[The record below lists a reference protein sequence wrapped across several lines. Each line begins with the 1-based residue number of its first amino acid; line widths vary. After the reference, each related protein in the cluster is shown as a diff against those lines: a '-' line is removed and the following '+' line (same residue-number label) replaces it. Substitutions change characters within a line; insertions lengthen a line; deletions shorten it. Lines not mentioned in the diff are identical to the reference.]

1 MSERFSMV
9 GQHALGKVT
18 RDAIFT
24 AGAAADQAAA
34 KVGRDRVVNATIGL
48 ILDDH
53 EQTAILPSVDDA
65 LRRLRA
71 SDFAAYSP
79 FLGTPEF
86 REAVKT
92 MTFGPFLPDAFVEAV
107 ATPGSTGALRN
118 AFWNYLDVG
127 GTVLVPDWR
136 WSPYDTI
143 ASEHLRSVLPYRL
156 FNKDLEF
163 SLEGLEQALTQV
175 LATQDRAIVVVNDP
189 AHNPTGYDLTQ
200 DQWEALMALLRDK
213 VREGSKRLVLFLD
226 APYIDFAEAG
236 VNARRLFQTFTPIPK
251 NLLLTVGYSISK
263 SLTLYGMRTGAIVGI
278 SQDRGVMD
286 EFLEVNGSSARG
298 VWTNVPRAGMQLVS
312 LLHRD
317 SLLSDKVVQEREVLR
332 RMMFYRASVFREEAA
347 DVGLR
352 YMPFRSG
359 FFISVPTHDP
369 VGLAQRLAA
378 RNIFVVPLPQGIRIA
393 ISGIPARKISGIAPA
408 VAECL
413 DALQSAA

>member
-1 MSERFSMV
+1 MSERYSMV

-24 AGAAADQAAA
+24 AGAAAEQAAGRY
-34 KVGRDRVVNATIGL
+34 GRDRVVNATIGL

-53 EQTAILPSVDDA
+53 EQTAILPAVDDA
-65 LRRLRA
+65 LHRLRA

-79 FLGTPEF
+79 FLGTPDF
-86 REAVKT
+86 REAVKA
-92 MTFGPFLPDAFVEAV
+92 MTFGPYSPDAYAEAV

-127 GTVLVPDWR
+127 DPVLVPDWR

-143 ASEHLRSVLPYRL
+143 ATEHLRTVRPYRM
-156 FNKDLEF
+156 FGEDLRF
-163 SLEGLEQALTQV
+163 SLKGLAATLTTAL
-175 LATQDRAIVVVNDP
+175 ASHDRVMVVVNDP
-189 AHNPTGYDLTQ
+189 AHNPTGYDLSLE
-200 DQWEALMALLRDK
+200 QWAELMDLLRD
-213 VREGSKRLVLFLD
+213 RARDTSKRITLFLD

-236 VNARRLFQTFTPIPK
+236 VKARRLFQTFTAIPR
-251 NLLLTVGYSISK
+251 NLLLAIGYSISK
-263 SLTLYGMRTGAIVGI
+263 SLTLYGMRTGAIIGV

-298 VWTNVPRAGMQLVS
+298 VWTNVPRAGMQLVAQ
-312 LLHRD
+312 LYRD
-317 SLLSDKVVQEREVLR
+317 KALTEKVNQEREVLR
-332 RMMFYRASVFREEAA
+332 RMMFYRASVFREEAQ
-347 DVGLR
+347 DCGLS

-359 FFISVPTHDP
+359 FFISVPTADP
-369 VGLAQRLAA
+369 VALTAALAA
-378 RNIFVVPLPQGIRIA
+378 RNIFVVPLAQGIRIA

-413 DALQSAA
+413 ETLRTAA